1 MSNWIGTNRAF
12 LRLILD
18 AVLTALALFLG
29 SVLSSSLAGP
39 ERPPA
44 PDLPAAAYILAV
56 AAWTVTALLLSI
68 YRESH
73 DQSAV
78 DEAQAILAGTAVT
91 TVILAAALFFL
102 LPQASQLS
110 ILFFFGL
117 QIMFLIGSRLILR
130 LALTALHLPHYAPSR
145 VLILGAGPIGREM
158 AHMLERHRWAGLE
171 LVGFLD
177 DDLPPGAEVE
187 GYPVLGPVRDME
199 DQVQG
204 RQIHEVVV
212 TLPVATYEG
221 FFRLLT
227 DLQSLPARVRIVP
240 DHLKSFLF
248 RTRLEE
254 FASVPVITLQK
265 SGLTPFERRV
275 KRAFDLI
282 LACAMM
288 PLAAPLLAVI
298 ALAIRLDSP
307 GPVLYRQP
315 RVGENGKLFSMVKFR
330 SMIQGAEETATEP
343 VAFSEN
349 GEPIYKVPD
358 DARITR
364 VGRLLRR
371 TSMDELPQLWNVLKG
386 DMSLV
391 GPRPELPWIV
401 EQYEPWQRQRF
412 VVPQGLTG
420 WWQVNGRSDKPMHL
434 HTEEDIFYI
443 QHYSFFLDVRILWKT
458 LGAVIKGRGA
468 Y

>member
-18 AVLTALALFLG
+18 ATLTALALFLG
-29 SVLSSSLAGP
+29 GVISSALAGP
-39 ERPPA
+39 QGAPA
-44 PDLPAAAYILAV
+44 PGLPAAVFLLAV
-56 AAWTVTALLLSI
+56 ATWTVTALLLSI
-68 YRESH
+68 YESH
-73 DQSAV
+73 DQPAV
-78 DEAQAILAGTAVT
+78 DEAQAIVVGTAVT
-91 TVILAAALFFL
+91 TIILAAALFFL
-102 LPQASQLS
+102 LPGASRLS
-110 ILFFFGL
+110 ILFFFGMQL
-117 QIMFLIGSRLILR
+117 LFLIGSRLILR
-130 LALTALHLPHYAPSR
+130 LALTVLHLPHYTQRR
-145 VLILGAGPIGREM
+145 VLILGAGPIGRDM
-158 AHMLERHRWAGLE
+158 AHMLERHRWTGLE

-177 DDLPPGAEVE
+177 DGLPPGAEVE
-187 GYPVLGPVRDME
+187 GYPVLGSVRDME
-199 DQVQG
+199 DQVHS
-204 RQIHEVVV
+204 RQIQEVVV
-212 TLPVATYEG
+212 TLPIATYDG

-227 DLQSLPARVRIVP
+227 DLQSLPAKVRIVP

-265 SGLTPFERRV
+265 AGLTRFERRV
-275 KRAFDLI
+275 KRVFDLI
-282 LACAMM
+282 LSCAMM
-288 PLAAPLLAVI
+288 PVAAPLLAVI

-307 GPVLYRQP
+307 GSVLYRQS

-330 SMIQGAEETATEP
+330 SMIQGAEETETEP
-343 VAFSEN
+343 LAFSEK
-349 GEPIYKVPD
+349 GEPIYKVPGD
-358 DARITR
+358 LRITR

-443 QHYSFFLDVRILWKT
+443 QNYSFFLDVRILWKT